1 MELSSR
7 VKGMSE
13 SVTLKLNTK
22 AMELAENGKQV
33 YNLTAGQLPFRPPQ
47 DFVESIRA
55 ELDFLR
61 SYQYSPVSGYIDLR
75 KKILTYLKDNDKL
88 NKDNEIN
95 NIKFKLNDIDKFI
108 SAYCF
113 VI

>member
-7 VKGMSE
+7 VKGMAE

-22 AMELAENGKQV
+22 AMEMSEAGKQV

-47 DFVESIRA
+47 DFIDSLRS

-61 SYQYSPVSGYIDLR
+61 QISL
-75 KKILTYLKDNDKL
+75 
-88 NKDNEIN
+88 IN
-95 NIKFKLNDIDKFI
+95 VHDFLQ
-108 SAYCF
+108 
-113 VI
+113 